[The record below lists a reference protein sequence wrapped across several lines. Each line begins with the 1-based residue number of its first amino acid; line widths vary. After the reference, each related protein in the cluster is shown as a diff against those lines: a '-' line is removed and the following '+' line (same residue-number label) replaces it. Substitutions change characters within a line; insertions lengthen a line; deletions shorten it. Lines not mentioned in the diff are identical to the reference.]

1 MEKGLADLSSGDPN
15 RRVAGLHNLV
25 VFGRAVT
32 NVLQNL
38 RSTEPDFDAWYAP
51 HRAEM
56 EGDPLLKYLYTLRS
70 EILKEGIL
78 PLAVSTHIRQ
88 LRFPEDLARLGPP
101 PPNAKGF
108 FIGDSIGGSG
118 WEVELADG
126 RTEKYYARL
135 PADIGGATVH
145 LPDAPATHMGRPLK
159 GNDVTTI
166 GGAYVAYL
174 RKLVMDAEHRFAQR
188 KAED

>member
-1 MEKGLADLSSGDPN
+1 VEKGLADLSSGDPN
-15 RRVAGLHNLV
+15 RRVAGLHNVV

-51 HRAEM
+51 HLAEM

-70 EILKEGIL
+70 DILKKGVL
-78 PLAVSTHIRQ
+78 PVGVSTYIRQ
-88 LRFPEDLARLGPP
+88 LRFPQDAARLGPP
-101 PPNAKGF
+101 PPNARGF
-108 FIGDSIGGSG
+108 FIGDSLGGSG

-126 RTEKYYARL
+126 RTEKYYAKL
-135 PADIGGATVH
+135 PADVGATTLH
-145 LPDAPATHMGRPLK
+145 LPDAPVMHMGQPLK

-166 GGAYVAYL
+166 GRAYVAYL
-174 RKLVMDAEHRFAQR
+174 RKLVTDAEQQFAPS
-188 KAED
+188 KGTA